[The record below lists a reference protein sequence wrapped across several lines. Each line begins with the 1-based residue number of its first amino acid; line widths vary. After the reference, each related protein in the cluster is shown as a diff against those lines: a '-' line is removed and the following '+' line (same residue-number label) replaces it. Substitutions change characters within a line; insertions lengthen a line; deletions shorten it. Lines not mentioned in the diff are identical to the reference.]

1 MIPDPRAAALYVC
14 SKAHT
19 VDDAAM
25 LLDALGLVADGALT
39 WPTVPAGL
47 EPRNPRNIAAAQGP
61 GARK

>member
-1 MIPDPRAAALYVC
+1 MTPARTAALYVC

-25 LLDALGLVADGALT
+25 LLDALGLIADGALT

-47 EPRNPRNIAAAQGP
+47 EPRNPRNIATTGP

>member
-1 MIPDPRAAALYVC
+1 MNDPRAAALYVC

-25 LLDALGLVADGALT
+25 LLDALGLIADGALS
-39 WPTVPAGL
+39 PGPPCPAGL
-47 EPRNPRNIAAAQGP
+47 EPRNPRNIAATTGP

>member
-1 MIPDPRAAALYVC
+1 VTPDLRAAALYVC

-47 EPRNPRNIAAAQGP
+47 EPRNPRNIAVVP
-61 GARK
+61 GGVGWK

>member
-25 LLDALGLVADGALT
+25 LLDALGLIADGALT

-47 EPRNPRNIAAAQGP
+47 EPRNPRNIAASQGP

>member
-1 MIPDPRAAALYVC
+1 MNDDPRAAALYVC

-25 LLDALGLVADGALT
+25 LLDALSLVADGSLT

-47 EPRNPRNIAAAQGP
+47 EPRNPRNIAATTGP
-61 GARK
+61 GSRK

>member
-14 SKAHT
+14 AHADT
-19 VDDAAM
+19 VDDARL
-25 LLDALGLVADGALT
+25 LLDALGLVVDGALT

-47 EPRNPRNIAAAQGP
+47 EPRNPRNIATTGP

>member
-1 MIPDPRAAALYVC
+1 MNDPRAAALYVC

-25 LLDALGLVADGALT
+25 LLDALGLVADGSLT

-47 EPRNPRNIAAAQGP
+47 EPRNPRNIAASQGP